1 MGRRILSQPQR
12 GERFFFFYSLVL
24 FGIVAVFFP
33 LHALVNAEYLPPIR
47 PLLHVHAVLTGSWF
61 ALIVVQNGLIGQGR
75 VALHKTLGAAS
86 LVLVALM
93 LPAGIWVSYEN
104 MLRTGAAQIFYGN
117 CVNAAFFMAYY
128 LMALNWRQTAALHK
142 RFMML
147 ASLSIMFPA
156 LARVG
161 YVFDLNPFA
170 VLPMWL
176 VLLFALPAY
185 DLIRE
190 RKIKAATLTGLGLT
204 LVYIGILLM
213 IGPPPE

>member
-1 MGRRILSQPQR
+1 LSQPQR
-12 GERFFFFYSLVL
+12 GERIFFFYSLVL

-33 LHALVNAEYLPPIR
+33 LHALVNADYLPPMR
-47 PLLHVHAVLTGSWF
+47 PHLHAHAVLMGSWF
-61 ALIVVQNGLIGQGR
+61 ALIVVQTGLIGQR
-75 VALHKTLGAAS
+75 QVALHKTLGAAS
-86 LVLVALM
+86 LVLVAVM
-93 LPAGIWVSYEN
+93 LPTGIWVSYDN
-104 MLRTGAAQIFYGN
+104 MLRTGAAQIFYAN
-117 CVNAAFFMAYY
+117 CVNSAFFMVYY

-156 LARVG
+156 LGRVG

-176 VLLFALPAY
+176 ALLFALPAY

-190 RKIKAATLTGLGLT
+190 RRIKAATAVGLGLT

>member
-1 MGRRILSQPQR
+1 MSQPQR
-12 GERFFFFYSLVL
+12 GERFFFHYSLVL

-33 LHALVNAEYLPPIR
+33 LHALVNADYLPPIR
-47 PLLHVHAVLTGSWF
+47 PLLHAHAVLTGSWF
-61 ALIVVQNGLIGQGR
+61 ALIVVQTWLIGQGR

-86 LVLVALM
+86 LLLVAVM

-104 MLRTGAAQIFYGN
+104 MLRTGMPQIFYGN
-117 CVNAAFFMAYY
+117 CINAAFFLVYY
-128 LMALNWRQTAALHK
+128 LMALNWRKTAALHK

-161 YVFDLNPFA
+161 YVFALNPFA

-176 VLLFALPAY
+176 VLLFALPVY
-185 DLIRE
+185 DIIRE
-190 RKIKAATLTGLGLT
+190 RKIKTATAVGLGLT

>member
-1 MGRRILSQPQR
+1 MNQTQQ

-24 FGIVAVFFP
+24 FGIVVVFFP
-33 LHALVNAEYLPPIR
+33 LHGLVNSDHLPPMR
-47 PLLHVHAVLTGSWF
+47 ALLHAHALLIGGWF
-61 ALIVVQNGLIGQGR
+61 ALIVLQTGLIGRGR

-86 LVLVALM
+86 LVLVAVM
-93 LPAGIWVSYEN
+93 LPSGVWVSYEN
-104 MLRTGAAQIFYGN
+104 MLRTGEPQIFYGN
-117 CVNAAFFMAYY
+117 CVNAAFFMVYY
-128 LMALNWRQTAALHK
+128 LMALNWRRTAALHK

-176 VLLFALPAY
+176 ALLLALPAY
-185 DLIRE
+185 DLVRE
-190 RKIKAATLTGLGLT
+190 RKIKSATAVGLLLT
-204 LVYIGILLM
+204 LVYLGILIF